1 MSSSSETGPRCSSPV
16 DSDLSGSDGTK
27 PNPNRELMQNGCSND
42 KLSYIIPD
50 RYLACAALF
59 TTMHVVMHLLAPALQ
74 HLKNHLHN
82 HIASC
87 KHTCMM
93 LRNFINSLLIATCTE
108 KLQTDIFCLS
118 FAACVWSACVAR
130 KAPLVASDSS
140 SSSSSESDE
149 EEGKTGSTSSETVT
163 TETIT
168 TGAGKETIQLTVD
181 AKNERAVFTRYSF
194 SCIEKKQLL
203 CLVCPPCLAVFH
215 PESFFCPLF

>member
-108 KLQTDIFCLS
+108 KLQTDIFLS
-118 FAACVWSACVAR
+118 FLRSMCVECLCGKKGSSRGIGQFLLQQLRKWWRGRKDRVHFQWDGYHGDHHHRCREGDYPADCGCKKWEGSLHKVLILMHREEAAALSGV
-130 KAPLVASDSS
+130 
-140 SSSSSESDE
+140 
-149 EEGKTGSTSSETVT
+149 ST
-163 TETIT
+163 
-168 TGAGKETIQLTVD
+168 L
-181 AKNERAVFTRYSF
+181 
-194 SCIEKKQLL
+194 SC
-203 CLVCPPCLAVFH
+203 CFPPRV
-215 PESFFCPLF
+215 FFCPLF